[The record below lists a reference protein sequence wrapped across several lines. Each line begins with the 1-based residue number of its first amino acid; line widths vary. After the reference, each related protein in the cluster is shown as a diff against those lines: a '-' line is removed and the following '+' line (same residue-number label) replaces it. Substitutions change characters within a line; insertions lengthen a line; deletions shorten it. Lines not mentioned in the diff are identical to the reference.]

1 MIKKIGIFLFL
12 AFTVLLIFNIYAF
25 INSIYYSNNLIK
37 IENEIEKIK
46 IENQNLRNNIT
57 QVDTLE
63 YTASIA
69 AEINLNHPLS
79 YWYLEPVKYARSN

>member
-1 MIKKIGIFLFL
+1 L
-12 AFTVLLIFNIYAF
+12 
-25 INSIYYSNNLIK
+25 K
-37 IENEIEKIK
+37 IENEIEKLK
-46 IENQNLRNNIT
+46 VDNQNLRDDIT
-57 QVDTLE
+57 KVDTLE

>member
-1 MIKKIGIFLFL
+1 MIKKTGAFIFLTL
-12 AFTVLLIFNIYAF
+12 TVLLILNIYAF
-25 INSIYYSNNLIK
+25 INSIYYSDNLLK
-37 IENEIEKIK
+37 IENEIEKLK
-46 IENQNLRNNIT
+46 VDNQNLRNDIT
-57 QVDTLE
+57 KVDTLE